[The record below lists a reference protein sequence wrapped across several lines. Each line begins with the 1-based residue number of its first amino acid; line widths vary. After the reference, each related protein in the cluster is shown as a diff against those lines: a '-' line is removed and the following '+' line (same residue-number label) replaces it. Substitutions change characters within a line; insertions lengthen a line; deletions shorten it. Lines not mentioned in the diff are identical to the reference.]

1 MSDNFNEFENAN
13 IPEENV
19 SPVQN
24 DINEQPAGAQPVYQN
39 TAADNGYTYV
49 SENTPKVKAPKR
61 NHPILKGIAFVLCL
75 AIVGVGSVQGY
86 RIYQDHNDKNGFS
99 AYDGENKKS
108 AQKETEAATKV
119 SRSDDDDFKSLIELA
134 GREDAKQIPDI
145 YEEILPSVVGVS
157 AKFEYTAQ
165 YYDFFGWGQGSSSQ
179 EQMIGRGTGII
190 ISEDGYIVTNA
201 HCVYDD
207 SSQYHAGEAIE
218 VTIRFS
224 DQTDH
229 SAKIIAYDTDSD
241 IAVLKVNESGLT
253 PATFGNSKDLR
264 VGELVIAVGNPL
276 GFELFGSVTS
286 GIVSALD
293 REISVNDKNMKLIQT
308 DAAIN
313 EGNSGGPL
321 LNSCGQVIGINS
333 AKMASNTIEGLG
345 FAIPIDEA
353 KSIIDDLI
361 HYNYV
366 TGRPQFGWTTVNVS
380 ESDSRRYNMPMGA
393 YVVNIKEG
401 GAADK
406 AGIQIGDVVIDIEG
420 DKVTS
425 TTDITNI
432 KSKYEAGDKVTVTVS
447 RRGEDVKMDV
457 TLDEARSGKNE
468 SDDERDIAIN

>member
-1 MSDNFNEFENAN
+1 
-13 IPEENV
+13 
-19 SPVQN
+19 
-24 DINEQPAGAQPVYQN
+24 
-39 TAADNGYTYV
+39 
-49 SENTPKVKAPKR
+49 
-61 NHPILKGIAFVLCL
+61 
-75 AIVGVGSVQGY
+75 
-86 RIYQDHNDKNGFS
+86 
-99 AYDGENKKS
+99 
-108 AQKETEAATKV
+108 
-119 SRSDDDDFKSLIELA
+119 
-134 GREDAKQIPDI
+134 
-145 YEEILPSVVGVS
+145 
-157 AKFEYTAQ
+157 
-165 YYDFFGWGQGSSSQ
+165 
-179 EQMIGRGTGII
+179 
-190 ISEDGYIVTNA
+190 
-201 HCVYDD
+201 
-207 SSQYHAGEAIE
+207 
-218 VTIRFS
+218 
-224 DQTDH
+224 
-229 SAKIIAYDTDSD
+229 
-241 IAVLKVNESGLT
+241 
-253 PATFGNSKDLR
+253 
-264 VGELVIAVGNPL
+264 
-276 GFELFGSVTS
+276 
-286 GIVSALD
+286 
-293 REISVNDKNMKLIQT
+293 MKLIQT